1 MIHYVI
7 GDVKIPLKYS
17 WADVPVLLCGNGSAE
32 ATNTNRAFDT
42 NIDLESKYDDNAFI
56 M

>member
-17 WADVPVLLCGNGSAE
+17 WADVPVLLYGDGSAGV
-32 ATNTNRAFDT
+32 TNTNRAFDT
-42 NIDLESKYDDNAFI
+42 NTDEG
-56 M
+56 